1 MKMDF
6 STIKSKKIL
15 ITGNTGFKGSWLTQV
30 LLQKECEIFGFS
42 DQIPTNPS
50 LFEVLSL
57 EEKINQCWGDICD
70 AKKLRKCIL
79 ETKPDFI
86 FHLAAQP
93 LVRKSFE
100 NPVRTINTNA
110 LGTLNLLEAVR
121 NYGEKCV
128 VISITSDKVY
138 QNQEWE
144 WGYRESDLLG
154 GKDPYSGSKA
164 AAEIILSSYVRSFFC
179 DSPQRIGIGR
189 AGNVIGGGDWAED
202 RIVPDAIRAWSENE
216 PLLVRNPASTR
227 PWQHVLEPLFGYL
240 RIADSLAES
249 NAQHGEAFNL
259 GPAMDQDASV
269 SALIEEMK
277 KHWPS
282 ARWEDVGSQEDHS
295 ESQLLK
301 LNCDKALQR
310 LGWFPVLD
318 FEESVRMTTQ
328 WYHRYHDEPASIESF
343 TQEQIEY
350 YSSLHEC

>member
-1 MKMDF
+1 MVF
-6 STIKSKKIL
+6 QGKKIL

-50 LFEVLSL
+50 LFEVLAL
-57 EEKINQCWGDICD
+57 EEKINQCWGDVCD
-70 AKKLRKCIL
+70 AKNLRKFIL

-93 LVRKSFE
+93 LVRKSFK
-100 NPVRTINTNA
+100 NPLRTFYTNA
-110 LGTLNLLEAVR
+110 MGTLNLLDAIRE
-121 NYGEKCV
+121 YDEKCV
-128 VISITSDKVY
+128 VVSITSDKVY
-138 QNQEWE
+138 ENQEWE
-144 WGYRESDLLG
+144 WGYRENDLLG

-164 AAEIILSSYVRSFFC
+164 AAEIILSSYVRSFFR
-179 DSPQRIGIGR
+179 DSPQRVGIGR

-202 RIVPDAIRAWSENE
+202 RIVPDAIRAWNENE
-216 PLLVRNPASTR
+216 TLFVRNPASTR

-249 NAQHGEAFNL
+249 NEQHGEAFNL
-259 GPAMDQDASV
+259 GPTMAQNASV
-269 SALIEEMK
+269 CALIEEMK

-282 ARWEDVGSQEDHS
+282 GQWEELRNNENHS

-310 LGWFPVLD
+310 LGWSPVLD
-318 FEESVRMTTQ
+318 FEESVKMTTL
-328 WYHRYHDEPASIESF
+328 WYHRYYNQPTSIESF

-350 YSSLHEC
+350 YTSLHDR